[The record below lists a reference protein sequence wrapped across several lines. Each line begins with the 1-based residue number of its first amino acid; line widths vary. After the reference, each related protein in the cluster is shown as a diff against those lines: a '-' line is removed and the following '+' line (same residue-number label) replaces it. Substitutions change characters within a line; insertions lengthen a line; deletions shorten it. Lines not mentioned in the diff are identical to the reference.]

1 MSTGE
6 FVELNKENEH
16 ILVCLSSSPSNEK
29 IIRTAAKM
37 ARDMRARFTALYVQ
51 TGKREREIGQKKTWK
66 LMYNLQRNLVA
77 EIVMTHGEKCC
88 QVQIAEYAHL
98 SNVTKIDDRTKQ
110 CKEKSLFS

>member
-51 TGKREREIGQKKTWK
+51 QEKEKENRTKEDWK
-66 LMYNLQRNLVA
+66 LMYNLQRNLV
-77 EIVMTHGEKCC
+77 
-88 QVQIAEYAHL
+88 
-98 SNVTKIDDRTKQ
+98 R
-110 CKEKSLFS
+110 KS

>member
-51 TGKREREIGQKKTWK
+51 TEKEKENRTKEDWK
-66 LMYNLQRNLVA
+66 LMYNLQRNLV
-77 EIVMTHGEKCC
+77 
-88 QVQIAEYAHL
+88 
-98 SNVTKIDDRTKQ
+98 R
-110 CKEKSLFS
+110 KS

>member
-37 ARDMRARFTALYVQ
+37 ARDMQARFTALMYRQ
-51 TGKREREIGQKKTWK
+51 EKEKENRTKEDWK
-66 LMYNLQRNLVA
+66 LMYNLQRNLV
-77 EIVMTHGEKCC
+77 
-88 QVQIAEYAHL
+88 
-98 SNVTKIDDRTKQ
+98 R
-110 CKEKSLFS
+110 KS